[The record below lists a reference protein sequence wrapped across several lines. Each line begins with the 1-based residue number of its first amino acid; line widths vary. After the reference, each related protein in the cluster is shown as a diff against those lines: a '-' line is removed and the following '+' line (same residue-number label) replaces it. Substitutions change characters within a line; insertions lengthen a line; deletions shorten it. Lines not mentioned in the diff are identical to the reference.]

1 MRQRPACQ
9 RSLPPG
15 VQRPQRYLALTK
27 IVDRLPEHTQA
38 TPDREWIPWFH
49 ISNSGCCAFS
59 VGAPVTAWVQSVN
72 PVSS

>member
-1 MRQRPACQ
+1 MTATSDPLSHA
-9 RSLPPG
+9 SAPS
-15 VQRPQRYLALTK
+15 A
-27 IVDRLPEHTQA
+27 QA
-38 TPDREWIPWFH
+38 TPDRAWIPWFH